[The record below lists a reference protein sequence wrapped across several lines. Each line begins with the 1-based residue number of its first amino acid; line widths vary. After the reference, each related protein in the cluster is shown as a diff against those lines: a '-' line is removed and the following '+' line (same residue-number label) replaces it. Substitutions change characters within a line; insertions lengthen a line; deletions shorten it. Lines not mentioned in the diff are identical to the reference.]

1 MTVPLVRLRGVTK
14 RFGELVAVDAVDLEV
29 CPGEVVGL
37 LGENGAGKSTLMK
50 VLYGFHSM
58 DSGTIEIHGHAAA
71 IASPAAAMAHG
82 IGMVFQQFT
91 LLPALSVLENL
102 LLAWPAAG
110 FWRRRAEDRGVLGHL
125 RELAPDLDPLRPVR
139 DLAVGH
145 RQLVELAKVLNL
157 DARLVILDEPT
168 SVLTP
173 AEAARLHRLVRA
185 MAGAGRAVVIITHK
199 LADVRACADRVVVMR
214 RGRVTHEAAVDAAD
228 EQSLVEAMM
237 GERRQESGDRTRVA
251 RPAAAVPRL
260 VLQGLSTAGA
270 EAVKD
275 IDLTVHQG
283 EILGVAGVAGNGQWA
298 LAETV
303 AGLVPPESGSI
314 LLDGESIA
322 RPGSRGGFASPV
334 AYIPEQPVVNGVIG
348 HLDLGLNLELRKLGR
363 LPWLNAGS
371 RRNSETAARLKD
383 FDVRPPEPA
392 RRAET
397 LSGGNLQKLVA
408 ARELAGAPRAVVACY
423 PTMGLDLAAT
433 RAVLNALFAHAERG
447 AAILWISEELD
458 DLLAFAHRIVVL
470 HGGRIAGI
478 VEAATIDMQHIGRL
492 LAGVGSQPTTGD
504 PATVGAVAA

>member
-1 MTVPLVRLRGVTK
+1 MTVSLVCMRGVTK
-14 RFGELVAVDAVDLEV
+14 RFGNLVAVDAVDLEV
-29 CPGEVVGL
+29 RSGEVVGL

-50 VLYGFHSM
+50 ALYGFNPA
-58 DSGTIEIHGHAAA
+58 DAGTIEIDGHAAA
-71 IASPAAAMAHG
+71 ITSPAAAMAHG

-102 LLAWPAAG
+102 LLAWPGAG
-110 FWRRRAEDRGVLGHL
+110 FWRRRAEDRVVLGHL
-125 RELAPDLDPLRPVR
+125 RELAPDLDPHRLVR

-185 MAGAGRAVVIITHK
+185 MASAGRAVVIITHK

-214 RGRVTHEAAVDAAD
+214 RGRVVHAAAVDAAD
-228 EQSLVEAMM
+228 EQSLVAAMM
-237 GERRQESGDRTRVA
+237 GERRQESGGRGPIA
-251 RPAAAVPRL
+251 RPVTTVPRL

-322 RPGSRGGFASPV
+322 RSGPRGGFVSPV

-348 HLDLGLNLELRKLGR
+348 HLDLGLNLELRRLGR

-371 RRNSETAARLKD
+371 RRNGETAARLED

-408 ARELAGAPRAVVACY
+408 ARELAGAPLAVVACY
-423 PTMGLDLAAT
+423 PTMGLDLSAT
-433 RAVLNALFAHAERG
+433 QAVLDALFGHAGRG

-458 DLLAFAHRIVVL
+458 DLLAYAHRIAVL

-478 VEAATIDMQHIGRL
+478 VDAATADPQHIGRL
-492 LAGVGSQPTTGD
+492 MAGAGSHQTPGD
-504 PATVGAVAA
+504 PATVAAAAA